1 MTDSAIVPSSPTPPA
16 PLATVRADNNA
27 AAVYLAS
34 LGERSRRVQLHALGV
49 AADIMGNGR
58 ADVWSFPWASLR
70 YQHTQALRAALQER
84 CDRGQAAPA
93 TANRTLAGV
102 RRVIRE
108 AERLGLID
116 ADTSAQARDVKDIKA
131 ERLPA
136 GRDVPDGERRA
147 LFAVCDA
154 DASPAGI
161 RDSALIAVAYA
172 AGPRRAELA
181 GLDLADYDAGTG
193 ALTIH
198 AGKGN
203 KDRLT
208 YIESGAAARLAAWLA
223 VRGPEPGPLFCPLT
237 KAGAVVRRRMT
248 AAAFYAVLSR
258 RAEQAHIDR
267 LSPHSLRRTWV
278 GDLLDNGADLATVQR
293 LAGHADPATTSRYD
307 RRPEATKRAAVNRL
321 HVPYPRR

>member
-1 MTDSAIVPSSPTPPA
+1 MTAAIIPSSPTPPA
-16 PLATVRADNNA
+16 AIVPSSPGRADMHP
-27 AAVYLAS
+27 AAVYLAG

-49 AADIMGNGR
+49 AADIMSNGR
-58 ADVWSFPWASLR
+58 ADVWSFPWAELR
-70 YQHTQALRAALQER
+70 YQHTQALRAALGR
-84 CDRGQAAPA
+84 RYAPA
-93 TANRTLAGV
+93 TANRTLAAV

-116 ADTSAQARDVKDIKA
+116 ADTSARARDVKDVKA

-136 GRDVPDGERRA
+136 GRNVPDGERRA

-154 DASPAGI
+154 DASPAGV

-307 RRPEATKRAAVNRL
+307 RRPEGTKRAAVNRL